1 MLTSFLNSFF
11 LEGTIFLNSIM
22 WSDSVFSIRKE
33 TKKSCGPRKRARW
46 ANSVSISIKQGP
58 KRIDSYQIGTSSP
71 VKAPCD

>member
-1 MLTSFLNSFF
+1 
-11 LEGTIFLNSIM
+11 M